1 MHRVLEVQSPAEKDL
16 AHHDVKRVHVG
27 FGRCVDLEQQQPRV
41 HYFRRDEIDSSQYP
55 VFHQMEGV
63 LVFED
68 GEVKSDEEVQQH
80 LKDTL
85 GGMVAHLFQTTE
97 MRWIDAY
104 FSFTDP
110 SLELEVYFKDD
121 WLEVLGSGVI
131 QPRVLKNAGL
141 EGLRE

>member
-1 MHRVLEVQSPAEKDL
+1 
-16 AHHDVKRVHVG
+16 
-27 FGRCVDLEQQQPRV
+27 
-41 HYFRRDEIDSSQYP
+41 
-55 VFHQMEGV
+55 MEGV

-85 GGMVAHLFQTTE
+85 EGMVAHLFQTTE

-110 SLELEVYFKDD
+110 SLELEV
-121 WLEVLGSGVI
+121 
-131 QPRVLKNAGL
+131 
-141 EGLRE
+141 